1 MFTVLACSKQ
11 KATDNIEQKENKI
24 ITYRYI
30 YNIIYQNS
38 DTFQIVSENPPLWV
52 GNEGAIFYS
61 RPNERERIYH
71 YGVRRWELVSKE
83 AFYD

>member
-1 MFTVLACSKQ
+1 MFVAIGMFTVLACSKQ

-38 DTFQIVSENPPLWV
+38 DTFQIVSENPL
-52 GNEGAIFYS
+52 
-61 RPNERERIYH
+61 
-71 YGVRRWELVSKE
+71 YG
-83 AFYD
+83 